1 MKIGRKKNKKKELV
15 VKRVKVWLQGLLFEL
30 ASSEK
35 KVAVKRTYGVCG
47 LTKSV
52 VCISDRHNGEIF
64 ARSYREVLE

>member
-1 MKIGRKKNKKKELV
+1 MEREKNKKKELV
-15 VKRVKVWLQGLLFEL
+15 VKKVKVWLQSLLFEL

-35 KVAVKRTYGVCG
+35 KVAVKGTYVGCG

-64 ARSYREVLE
+64 ARGYREVLE

>member
-1 MKIGRKKNKKKELV
+1 M
-15 VKRVKVWLQGLLFEL
+15 KRVKTWLQSLLFEL

-35 KVAVKRTYGVCG
+35 TVAVKRTYVGCG